1 AVRDAVAAIENAG
14 DPEAYV
20 ASVATTLPIH
30 DPDRKAKTG
39 QLQKLPTPTRLA
51 LEMALH
57 EEQERRALAGELI
70 ELELAWR
77 AAEEVAA
84 IADNMFVPA
93 EHEAFIAAQRADTD
107 AGDERNH

>member
-1 AVRDAVAAIENAG
+1 
-14 DPEAYV
+14 
-20 ASVATTLPIH
+20 
-30 DPDRKAKTG
+30 
-39 QLQKLPTPTRLA
+39 
-51 LEMALH
+51 MALH

-93 EHEAFIAAQRADTD
+93 EHEAFIAAQRASTD
-107 AGDERNH
+107 AGDEPNR